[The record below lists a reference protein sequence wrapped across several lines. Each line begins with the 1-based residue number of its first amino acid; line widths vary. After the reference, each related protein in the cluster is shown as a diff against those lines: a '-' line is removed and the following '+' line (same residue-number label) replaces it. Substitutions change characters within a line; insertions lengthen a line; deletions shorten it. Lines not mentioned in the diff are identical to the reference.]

1 MASET
6 MVLTTIFHELLL
18 FNLPPEGSPGLVF
31 HPDHPSQRHIVAGG
45 IPLFHH
51 PLGLCELPFCTS
63 GFSPARGRNTEKVDP
78 FPTSLATSI

>member
-18 FNLPPEGSPGLVF
+18 FKLPPEDGPGLVF
-31 HPDHPSQRHIVAGG
+31 HPDHPSQGYVGAGG
-45 IPLFHH
+45 IRLFHH
-51 PLGLCELPFCTS
+51 PLWLSELPFCTL

-78 FPTSLATSI
+78 IPTSLATSI